1 MKKILFIFSC
11 LLLTACATPT
21 SGKKDVYDYT
31 ELKKS
36 QPKSILLVM
45 PVNNSVDVK
54 AETSVLAQA
63 TIPLA
68 ELGYY
73 VFPVV
78 LVDDIFQQ
86 NGVMNG
92 QDIRAVNS
100 ATVHKIFGAD
110 AIMYLDVEE
119 YGSSYRVFDSQ
130 TKVVISGKLVDLRT
144 GITLWDGKA
153 TAMDSSHNSND
164 SLLVT
169 LVKAAVVQIINTI
182 NDNGYKVSGLATKSL
197 FYYGRNGGLLHG
209 PRYIPKE
216 KK

>member
-1 MKKILFIFSC
+1 MKKILFILSC
-11 LLLTACATPT
+11 LLLTACANQ
-21 SGKKDVYDYT
+21 GEKNIYDYT
-31 ELKKS
+31 EFKKS

-73 VFPVV
+73 VFPVT
-78 LVDDIFQQ
+78 LVDSIFQQ
-86 NGVMNG
+86 NGLTNG
-92 QDIRAVNS
+92 QDIRAANIK
-100 ATVHKIFGAD
+100 TMQGIFGAD

-144 GITLWDGKA
+144 GITLWEGKA
-153 TAMDSSHNSND
+153 TAVESSSNSND
-164 SLLVT
+164 SAIVT
-169 LVKAAVVQIINTI
+169 LVKAAIVQIIDTI
-182 NDNGYKVSGLATKSL
+182 NDNGYKVSGNATHSL

-209 PRYIPKE
+209 PRYISPKE
-216 KK
+216 K